1 MNISSTSLTLR
12 EGDTVTTEWSKV
24 SYDRWCAESH
34 AQYTV
39 VPGMRLVN
47 IYEIVDSVIEND
59 LSDTER
65 TAVILHYFEGK
76 SKKQT
81 AQIMGTSYSNAH
93 AALKRA
99 EKKLHLILKHLIDCE
114 EYKEENSEF

>member
-1 MNISSTSLTLR
+1 MNVSSTSLTLR

-34 AQYTV
+34 AQYTA

-65 TAVILHYFEGK
+65 TAVILHHFEGK
-76 SKKQT
+76 SKRKT

-99 EKKLHLILKHLIDCE
+99 EKKLHLILKHFINCE
-114 EYKEENSEF
+114 EYMEENSEF